1 MALVAYQLFEI
12 RNYKGR
18 TLQMRRMLQQNP
30 NRDLRRQR
38 DGRSVRRQWLWL
50 ACGLALVG
58 GFVVAARQQVAAVQ
72 YGYQSE
78 ALRRERAHLVEEQQ
92 RLLLALEESS
102 SPARLERAAREIGLE
117 PTRPAQI
124 EAVKRSAIDDL
135 HAAPVPARVASIS
148 SSAGALH
155 RRRR

>member
-1 MALVAYQLFEI
+1 
-12 RNYKGR
+12 
-18 TLQMRRMLQQNP
+18 MRRMPQQQYNS
-30 NRDLRRQR
+30 DLRRER
-38 DGRSVRRQWLWL
+38 DGRALRRQWLWL
-50 ACGLALVG
+50 TCGLVLVG

-78 ALRRERAHLVEEQQ
+78 ALRRERAHLVEEQR

-124 EAVKRSAIDDL
+124 EAARSGAVDTL
-135 HAAPVPARVASIS
+135 QAAPVAVGLASVN
-148 SSAGALH
+148 SSAGAL
-155 RRRR
+155 RRRGR

>member
-1 MALVAYQLFEI
+1 MP
-12 RNYKGR
+12 
-18 TLQMRRMLQQNP
+18 QQNL

-38 DGRSVRRQWLWL
+38 DGRSLRRQWLWL

-92 RLLLALEESS
+92 RLLLALEESA

-124 EAVKRSAIDDL
+124 EAVKGSAMAAPRSAS
-135 HAAPVPARVASIS
+135 VAVRLVSVS
-148 SSAGALH
+148 SSAGAL
-155 RRRR
+155 RRR